1 MGTRLRKL
9 KLVYSKKKLSDGK
22 TIGGKGRLIS
32 SGNPEECLGGKTQN
46 PNESLNSLIWKICPK
61 TIGSSLQIAEIAA
74 NLATSVFNDGNQIL
88 ITILEKFGL
97 KINRNVCVFLAERD
111 NRRIFTSR
119 QRRLESSFEA
129 RRAKT
134 IKKSKEIEL
143 FQEQEGISYDP
154 GAF

>member
-1 MGTRLRKL
+1 M
-9 KLVYSKKKLSDGK
+9 VQE
-22 TIGGKGRLIS
+22 LIS
-32 SGNPEECLGGKTQN
+32 SGTPEKKCLG
-46 PNESLNSLIWKICPK
+46 
-61 TIGSSLQIAEIAA
+61 
-74 NLATSVFNDGNQIL
+74 
-88 ITILEKFGL
+88 EKFGL
-97 KINRNVCVFLAERD
+97 KINRNVCVSLAERD

-129 RRAKT
+129 RRAKK